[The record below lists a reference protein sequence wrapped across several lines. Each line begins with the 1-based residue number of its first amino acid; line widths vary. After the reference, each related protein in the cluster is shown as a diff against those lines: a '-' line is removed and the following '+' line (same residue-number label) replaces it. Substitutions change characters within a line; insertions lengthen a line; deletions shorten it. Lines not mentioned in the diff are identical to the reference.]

1 MFTLVGVRLSSWK
14 VSGSTL
20 DQLQRD
26 LDRVLYAVLKK
37 GWFLYILNSA
47 STYKV
52 SLVLLI
58 FMDLFV
64 QVNNLG
70 KEVLRCRFGLQK
82 VYAFFHFA

>member
-37 GWFLYILNSA
+37 GWFLYILNSV
-47 STYKV
+47 STYNV

-64 QVNNLG
+64 QS
-70 KEVLRCRFGLQK
+70 E
-82 VYAFFHFA
+82 